1 MKTFTASRWSKGDPN
16 KGAAIEI
23 AIAVRDA
30 HPWSEL
36 IRRAAGR
43 QGRSRA
49 RLIIRPLGNQRGFSE
64 MSACRTLRKR
74 WEAEMNRNI
83 KSTPGTLC
91 LFGVAF
97 FLAITIANARNDSPP
112 SSDRT
117 WSPPNLSNYES
128 ELASQRFHQVEGG
141 SHVSI
146 NPRKIYSLAELID
159 IAERN
164 NPETRVAWERARQAA
179 AAVGLSESAYYP
191 FLVASAAAGY
201 DRAFIPFPTLAVNP
215 KKLLTNPSVA
225 VSITGGGS
233 LVTNAQVYRAELN
246 AKWLLLDFGERDAT
260 VAAARERL
268 MMANVGFNGTHQ
280 KIVFEVTER
289 FYQLGT
295 ARQKVVVARNAL
307 EAAQTVEQAVQ
318 ARIDNGL
325 ATKPE
330 LLQAQQQSAQT
341 AFDVEATTG
350 AESDAR
356 VGLVESI
363 GLLPTVPLHVADLG
377 QRSAFG
383 SGRSVDELI
392 ARALSQRPDLVAK
405 LANVHAKEYEI
416 RRVRAEYYPKVA
428 IDAHVS
434 ETELDVSIADSDYF
448 GDHRPTWGA
457 FLTVSVPIF
466 DGFGRRHKM
475 EMAEAD
481 LRGAENELA
490 GARDSAV
497 REVWKAYTDFKT
509 TLRKQDSA
517 TKLVTASQ
525 NAFDAVLESYKNGLS
540 TYPELVSAQ
549 RNLTFAQSVNHDTQS
564 AIYTAA
570 SALALSTGDLAR
582 PSGRAGR
589 PVRPLER

>member
-1 MKTFTASRWSKGDPN
+1 MSM
-16 KGAAIEI
+16 
-23 AIAVRDA
+23 
-30 HPWSEL
+30 
-36 IRRAAGR
+36 
-43 QGRSRA
+43 
-49 RLIIRPLGNQRGFSE
+49 RLL
-64 MSACRTLRKR
+64 TLQ
-74 WEAEMNRNI
+74 
-83 KSTPGTLC
+83 L
-91 LFGVAF
+91 L
-97 FLAITIANARNDSPP
+97 LAITVANARNDPPP

-117 WSPPNLSNYES
+117 WSPPNLPNYER
-128 ELASQRFHQVEGG
+128 ELANYRSNEAQGS

-146 NPRKIYSLAELID
+146 NPRKIYGLAELID

-164 NPETRVAWERARQAA
+164 NPDTRVAWERARQAA

-201 DRAFIPFPTLAVNP
+201 DRAFIPFPTLAVNQ
-215 KKLLTNPSVA
+215 KKLLMNPSLSD

-233 LVTNAQVYRAELN
+233 LVTEAQVYRGELN
-246 AKWLLLDFGERDAT
+246 AKWLLLDFGERTA
-260 VAAARERL
+260 VVRAAREQL

-280 KIVFEVTER
+280 KIVFQVTER

-295 ARQKVVVARNAL
+295 ARQQVLVAQSAL

-330 LLQAQQQSAQT
+330 LLQAQQQTAQT

-350 AESDAR
+350 VESDAR
-356 VGLVESI
+356 VALAESI

-377 QRSAFG
+377 QRSTSEETNG
-383 SGRSVDELI
+383 SVDELI
-392 ARALSQRPDLVAK
+392 ERALSQRPDLVAK
-405 LANVHAKEYEI
+405 LANVHAKEDGI
-416 RRVRAEYYPKVA
+416 RKVRAEYYPKVA
-428 IDAHVS
+428 IDAHAT
-434 ETELDVSIADSDYF
+434 ETELDVSINHSPYF
-448 GDHRPTWGA
+448 GDHRPTLGV
-457 FLTVSVPIF
+457 FLTASVPIF
-466 DGFGRRHKM
+466 DGFARDRQM
-475 EMAEAD
+475 DMAKAE

-509 TLRKQDSA
+509 ALRKQDSA
-517 TKLVTASQ
+517 VKLVTASQ

-549 RNLTFAQSVNHDTQS
+549 RNLAAARSVSHDTQA

-582 PSGRAGR
+582 PSVRGGR
-589 PVRPLER
+589 PIRPLGR